1 MDTRTPARLTRS
13 NDDRLLGGVAGGLAT
28 FLGLDPTLVRVG
40 FVLLTFFGGSGIV
53 LYAALW
59 LIVPPD
65 DDELRPVDASVRAG
79 VGEIRDAAK
88 GLAGD
93 VRSGWARRDEDPAP
107 PVDGPVEDAVDEP
120 TDEASGQHASRPG

>member
-1 MDTRTPARLTRS
+1 MDTQTPARLTRS
-13 NDDRLLGGVAGGLAT
+13 NDDRLLGGVAGGLAA
-28 FLGLDPTLVRVG
+28 FLGLDPTIVRVG

-53 LYAALW
+53 LYAVLW

-65 DDELRPVDASVRAG
+65 DDELRAVDESIRAG

-93 VRSGWARRDEDPAP
+93 VRSGWRRED
-107 PVDGPVEDAVDEP
+107 DAASSAIDEP
-120 TDEASGQHASRPG
+120 DEATQDVTHGTASAADG